1 MLASSGWWG
10 ATPAL
15 ACRARTEGPRRPP
28 LPRWIP
34 SLTPAPALAS
44 PARAPLERAHRCS
57 RPEKVPK
64 SLTQKMLLI
73 CMPIY
78 IYLHVCLMS
87 ACAELF
93 LGPWVVALFSLG
105 AYAELQPPPPHPGT
119 RVAAASWAEAGPALG
134 EGVFLPP

>member
-10 ATPAL
+10 ATPAP
-15 ACRARTEGPRRPP
+15 ACRTRTEGPRRPP
-28 LPRWIP
+28 VPRWIP
-34 SLTPAPALAS
+34 SLTPTPALTS
-44 PARAPLERAHRCS
+44 PARAPLERAHCFS

-78 IYLHVCLMS
+78 IHLHVRLMS

-93 LGPWVVALFSLG
+93 LGPWVVAFFSFG

-119 RVAAASWAEAGPALG
+119 RVAGASWAEAGPALG